1 MTPARFWAAFT
12 VVGLAVEAWGLSH
25 DDRNDWTA
33 SPNIRRT
40 LRSHTRSGRAV
51 TLALVGAGS
60 TVLASHL
67 INIPAPKE
75 SL

>member
-1 MTPARFWAAFT
+1 MTPGRFWAGFAL
-12 VVGLAVEAWGLSH
+12 VGLAVEAFGLSRAE
-25 DDRNDWTA
+25 RNDWTA

-40 LRSHTRSGRAV
+40 LRSHTRPGRAI
-51 TLALVGAGS
+51 TLALVGGGS

-75 SL
+75 QS